1 MRTRIMHALERPG
14 WALILVLVSL
24 LALAG
29 PGWYGAQVYSA
40 PPVATPVAP
49 SEASAPVPSS
59 AEIVALQAA
68 MEAIYE
74 QVNPS
79 VVSIQVIQKETISPE
94 DYPDLFPFF
103 GFPDMPREFYSRG
116 AGSGIVWDTQ
126 GHIVTNNHVVQGAD
140 KITITFWEGTVLS
153 AKIIGTD
160 PDSDLA
166 VVKVEDAPAGLLRP
180 VTLADSSQLK
190 VGQLA
195 VAIGNP
201 FGLQGTM
208 TVGFISSLGRLLP
221 AGSDNPSDN
230 PQGGGYTIPDVIQTD
245 APINPGNSGGALV
258 DYQGRLIGVTTAIVS
273 PVRASASIGFAVP
286 SVIVQKVVPMLIA
299 QGKYEHPWL
308 GISGMSLNPDLAR
321 AMNLDPNQRGALVV
335 DVVPGGPADKAG
347 IRGSDRELEIDGEKV
362 RVGGDVI
369 VAINGQPVKAFGDVV
384 TYLARFTEVGQS
396 LTLSILRRGAEQTV
410 QVTLVARPAERAEQ
424 RRAESTPGAP
434 RRGAWLGIIGQS
446 LTPEIAQAMD
456 LPADQSGVLVVRIQA
471 NGPADQAGL
480 RGSYK
485 PAVINGQRALIGG
498 DVIIAFDDKPVANM
512 EDLLDFLS
520 QAQPGDQAKL
530 TVLRNGE
537 QMDFTV
543 ILGERPIH

>member
-1 MRTRIMHALERPG
+1 MQMRIMGALKRPG
-14 WALILVLVSL
+14 WALVLVLVAL

-29 PGWYGAQVYSA
+29 PGGYGAQVYSA
-40 PPVATPVAP
+40 PPATTPVAP
-49 SEASAPVPSS
+49 SEPSGPVPSA
-59 AEIVALQAA
+59 AEVAALQAA

-74 QVNPS
+74 RVNPS
-79 VVSIQVIQKETISPE
+79 VVSIQVIQKETISLE
-94 DYPDLFPFF
+94 EFPDLFPFF
-103 GFPDMPREFYSRG
+103 GLPDMPREFYSRG

-140 KITITFWEGTVLS
+140 NITVTFWDGTILT
-153 AKIIGTD
+153 AKIVGTD

-166 VVKVEDAPAGLLRP
+166 VIKVEEAPAGLLKP
-180 VTLADSSQLK
+180 VTLADSTQLK

-221 AGSDNPSDN
+221 VGSDS
-230 PQGGGYTIPDVIQTD
+230 PQRGGYTIPDVIQTD

-286 SVIVQKVVPMLIA
+286 SVIVQKVVPVLIT

-308 GISGMSLNPDLAR
+308 GISGVSLNPDLAR
-321 AMNLDPNQRGALVV
+321 AMNLSPDQRGALVV
-335 DVVPGGPADKAG
+335 DVVSGGPADKAG
-347 IRGSDRELEIDGEKV
+347 LRGSDRELEIDGETV

-369 VAINGQPVKAFGDVV
+369 VAIDGQPVKAFDDVV
-384 TYLARFTEVGQS
+384 AYLARFTEVGQNV
-396 LTLSILRRGAEQTV
+396 TLSILRRGAEQTV
-410 QVTLVARPAERAEQ
+410 QVTLAARPGERAEQ
-424 RRAESTPGAP
+424 RRAERTPGAP
-434 RRGAWLGIIGQS
+434 RRGAWLGITGQT
-446 LTPEIAQAMD
+446 LIPELAQAMD
-456 LPADQSGVLVVRIQA
+456 LPADQTGVLVVRIQA
-471 NGPADQAGL
+471 NGPADRAGL

-485 PAVINGQRALIGG
+485 PVVINGQRALVGG
-498 DVIIAFDDKPVANM
+498 DVIIAFDDNPVTSM

-520 QAQPGDQAKL
+520 RSQPGDQVKL

-537 QMDFTV
+537 RMDFTV
-543 ILGERPIH
+543 TLGERPVPR

>member
-1 MRTRIMHALERPG
+1 MKTRIMYVLKRPG
-14 WALILVLVSL
+14 WALILVLMAL

-40 PPVATPVAP
+40 PPATTPVAP
-49 SEASAPVPSS
+49 SGPSGPVPS
-59 AEIVALQAA
+59 ATEIAALQAT
-68 MEAIYE
+68 METIYE

-79 VVSIQVIQKETISPE
+79 VVSIQVVQKETISPE

-103 GFPDMPREFYSRG
+103 GFPNMPHEFYSRG

-140 KITITFWEGTVLS
+140 KITVTFWEGSTLS
-153 AKIIGTD
+153 AKVIGTD
-160 PDSDLA
+160 PDSDMA
-166 VVKVEDAPAGLLRP
+166 VIKVEDAPAGLLKP
-180 VTLADSSQLK
+180 VTLADSTQLK

-221 AGSDNPSDN
+221 AGSDN

-286 SVIVQKVVPMLIA
+286 SVIVQKVVPVLIT

-308 GISGMSLNPDLAR
+308 GISGVSLNPDLAR
-321 AMNLDPNQRGALVV
+321 AMNLNPSQRGALVV

-347 IRGSDRELEIDGEKV
+347 LRGSDRELEIDGEKV

-369 VAINGQPVKAFGDVV
+369 VAINGQPVKAFDDVV

-396 LTLSILRRGAEQTV
+396 LTLSVLRGGAEQTV
-410 QVTLVARPAERAEQ
+410 QVTLAARPSEQAEEKRTE
-424 RRAESTPGAP
+424 RTPSGP
-434 RRGAWLGIIGQS
+434 HRGAWLGITGQTM
-446 LTPEIAQAMD
+446 TPELAQAMD
-456 LPADQSGVLVVRIQA
+456 LPADQTGVLVVRIQS
-471 NGPADQAGL
+471 NGPADRAGL

-485 PAVINGQRALIGG
+485 PVIINGQRALVGG
-498 DVIIAFDDKPVANM
+498 DVIIAFDGNPVASM

-520 QAQPGDQAKL
+520 RTQPGDQAKL

-537 QMDFTV
+537 QIDVTV
-543 ILGERPIH
+543 TLGERPVP

>member
-1 MRTRIMHALERPG
+1 MKTQVLCALKRPG
-14 WALILVLVSL
+14 WALILVVIAL
-24 LALAG
+24 LALAS

-40 PPVATPVAP
+40 PPATTPAAP
-49 SEASAPVPSS
+49 TESSGPVPSA
-59 AEIVALQAA
+59 AEIAALQAT

-79 VVSIQVIQKETISPE
+79 VVSIQVVQKETISPE
-94 DYPDLFPFF
+94 DFPDLFPFF

-140 KITITFWEGTVLS
+140 KITVTFWEGTILS
-153 AKIIGTD
+153 AKIVGTD

-166 VVKVEDAPAGLLRP
+166 VIKVEDAPAGLLLP
-180 VTLADSSQLK
+180 VTLADSTQLK

-221 AGSDNPSDN
+221 TGSDN

-258 DYQGRLIGVTTAIVS
+258 DYQGRLIGVTTAIIS

-286 SVIVQKVVPMLIA
+286 SVIVQKVVPVLIA

-308 GISGMSLNPDLAR
+308 GISGMSLNPDLAQ
-321 AMNLDPNQRGALVV
+321 AMNLKPGQRGALVV

-347 IRGSDRELEIDGEKV
+347 LRGSDRELEIDGERV

-369 VAINGQPVKAFGDVV
+369 IAINDQPVRAFDDVV
-384 TYLARFTEVGQS
+384 TYLARFTEVGQNV
-396 LTLSILRRGAEQTV
+396 TLSILRRGTEQRV
-410 QVTLVARPAERAEQ
+410 QVTLAARPTERAEQ
-424 RRAESTPGAP
+424 RRAERMPSTP
-434 RRGAWLGIIGQS
+434 RRGAWLGITGQT
-446 LTPEIAQAMD
+446 LTPELARAMD
-456 LPADQSGVLVVRIQA
+456 LPEDQTGVLIVRIQA
-471 NGPADQAGL
+471 NGPADRAGL

-485 PAVINGQRALIGG
+485 PVVIDGQRALVGG
-498 DVIIAFDDKPVANM
+498 DVIIAFDDQPVASM
-512 EDLLDFLS
+512 QDLLEFLS

-543 ILGERPIH
+543 TLGERPIPR

>member
-1 MRTRIMHALERPG
+1 MKTRIIYALKRPG
-14 WALILVLVSL
+14 WALILVLMAL

-40 PPVATPVAP
+40 PPATTPVAP
-49 SEASAPVPSS
+49 SEPSGPVPSA
-59 AEIVALQAA
+59 AEIAALQAT

-103 GFPDMPREFYSRG
+103 GFPNMPHEFYSRG

-140 KITITFWEGTVLS
+140 KITVTFWEGSTLS
-153 AKIIGTD
+153 AKVIGTD
-160 PDSDLA
+160 PDSDMA
-166 VVKVEDAPAGLLRP
+166 VIKVEDAPAGLLKP
-180 VTLADSSQLK
+180 VTLADSTQLK

-221 AGSDNPSDN
+221 AGSDN

-286 SVIVQKVVPMLIA
+286 SVIVQKVVPVLIT

-308 GISGMSLNPDLAR
+308 GISGVSLNPDLAR
-321 AMNLDPNQRGALVV
+321 AMNLNPSQRGALVV

-347 IRGSDRELEIDGEKV
+347 LRGSDRELEIDGETV

-369 VAINGQPVKAFGDVV
+369 LAINGQPVKAFDDVV
-384 TYLARFTEVGQS
+384 TYLARFTEVGQR
-396 LTLSILRRGAEQTV
+396 LTLNVLRGGAEQTV
-410 QVTLVARPAERAEQ
+410 QVTLAARPSERAEEKGTE
-424 RRAESTPGAP
+424 RTPSGP
-434 RRGAWLGIIGQS
+434 RRGAWLGITGQTM
-446 LTPEIAQAMD
+446 TPELAQAMD
-456 LPADQSGVLVVRIQA
+456 LPADQTGVLVVRIQA
-471 NGPADQAGL
+471 NGPADRAGL

-485 PAVINGQRALIGG
+485 PVIINGQRALVGG
-498 DVIIAFDDKPVANM
+498 DVIIAFDGNPVARM

-520 QAQPGDQAKL
+520 RAQPGDQAKL

-537 QMDFTV
+537 QMDVTV
-543 ILGERPIH
+543 TLGERPIP

>member
-1 MRTRIMHALERPG
+1 MRTRITHALKRSG
-14 WALILVLVSL
+14 WALILVLVTL

-40 PPVATPVAP
+40 PPAATPVASP
-49 SEASAPVPSS
+49 EPSAPVPSS
-59 AEIVALQAA
+59 AEIAALQAT

-94 DYPDLFPFF
+94 DFPDLFPFF
-103 GFPDMPREFYSRG
+103 GFPDMPREFYRRG

-126 GHIVTNNHVVQGAD
+126 GYIVTNNHVVQGAD
-140 KITITFWEGTVLS
+140 KITVTFWDGTILP
-153 AKIIGTD
+153 AKVIGTD

-166 VVKVEDAPAGLLRP
+166 VIKVEDAPAGLLRP
-180 VTLADSSQLK
+180 VTLADSTQLK

-201 FGLQGTM
+201 FGLQGMM
-208 TVGFISSLGRLLP
+208 TVGFISSLGRLMP
-221 AGSDNPSDN
+221 AGSDN

-258 DYQGRLIGVTTAIVS
+258 DYQGRLIGVTTAIIS

-286 SVIVQKVVPMLIA
+286 SVVVEKVVPVLIT

-308 GISGMSLNPDLAR
+308 GISGVSLNPDLAR
-321 AMNLDPNQRGALVV
+321 AMNLNPSQRGALVV

-347 IRGSDRELEIDGEKV
+347 LRGSDRELEIDGETV

-369 VAINGQPVKAFGDVV
+369 IAINGQSVKAFDDIV
-384 TYLARFTEVGQS
+384 TCLAHFTEVGQS
-396 LTLSILRRGAEQTV
+396 LTLTILRRGAEQTV
-410 QVTLVARPAERAEQ
+410 QVTLAARPTERAEQ
-424 RRAESTPGAP
+424 KKVERTPSGP
-434 RRGAWLGIIGQS
+434 LRGAWLGITGQTM
-446 LTPEIAQAMD
+446 TPELAQAMD
-456 LPADQSGVLVVRIQA
+456 LPADQTGVLVVRIQA
-471 NGPADQAGL
+471 NGPADRAGL

-485 PAVINGQRALIGG
+485 PVVINGQRALVGG
-498 DVIIAFDDKPVANM
+498 DVIIAFDDNPVANM
-512 EDLLDFLS
+512 EDLLDFS
-520 QAQPGDQAKL
+520 GRAQPGDQVKL

-537 QMDFTV
+537 QMDVTV
-543 ILGERPIH
+543 ILGEHPIP